1 MKLEC
6 YTSQEKKNHQW
17 PTVTGY
23 KLGKIRTHYANRG
36 HSYSGEEEKTV
47 PKFFK
52 ILSGRILL
60 YGDFNLKM
68 ILELQPSSYV

>member
-1 MKLEC
+1 M
-6 YTSQEKKNHQW
+6 SQEKKNHQR
-17 PTVTGY
+17 PTMRRY
-23 KLGKIRTHYANRG
+23 RLWKICTHYANRG

-52 ILSGRILL
+52 ILSGTTLL
-60 YGDFNLKM
+60 YGDFNLKI